1 MGASE
6 TGKVT
11 QPAVERPERAA
22 AEPKTAQRNA
32 VRTKERPGVSAF
44 AVVGFLCIAG
54 LLFMVLLSY
63 VSLTELS
70 EETVGLKEELAVLE
84 EEETRL
90 LLKYESAFDLNAV
103 ESYAT
108 NVLGM
113 SKPGE
118 NQIFYIR
125 SENIDRAMILGSDQS
140 NSDLMRFLGSVLTKL
155 TDLFG

>member
-1 MGASE
+1 M
-6 TGKVT
+6 
-11 QPAVERPERAA
+11 
-22 AEPKTAQRNA
+22 
-32 VRTKERPGVSAF
+32 SAF

-108 NVLGM
+108 KVLGM
-113 SKPGE
+113 
-118 NQIFYIR
+118 
-125 SENIDRAMILGSDQS
+125 
-140 NSDLMRFLGSVLTKL
+140 
-155 TDLFG
+155 